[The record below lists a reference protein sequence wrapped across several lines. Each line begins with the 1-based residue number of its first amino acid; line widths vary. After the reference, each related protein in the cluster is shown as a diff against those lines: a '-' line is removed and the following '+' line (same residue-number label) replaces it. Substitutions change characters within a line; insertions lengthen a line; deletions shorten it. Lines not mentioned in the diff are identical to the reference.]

1 MSMLR
6 TNPRFERISPV
17 NGEVTWM
24 GMASTPERIQ
34 SSLDSAATAFPI
46 WKRLEL
52 TERTV
57 YLRRYADYLAAHREE
72 IATDITLES
81 GKPLWES
88 RTEVSTSVA
97 KVDLAIEAIRER
109 RDHTVRNATG
119 SSSTGDG
126 SEIRFRPIGPVLVLG
141 PFNLPLHLPG
151 AHLVPALAAGNTVV
165 FKSSEKTPRVGEHI
179 AQAMAAA
186 GLPDGV
192 FQLLQGG
199 PSVATAA
206 LQSPLL
212 AGVFFTG
219 SRNAGV
225 AIHRQLAGRPEVL
238 LALEMGGNNPLVVDR
253 VSNNRAVVEI
263 ILQSAYITSGQR
275 CTCARRL
282 IVVDSPS
289 NRQLMQDLA
298 HALPRIRLGHPMAE
312 PGSFMGTMIDDRA
325 VQCVLD
331 KQRQY
336 IDRGMIAIQEAKV
349 HRSLQTQLIPGL
361 LDANG
366 VSPDDDEVFGP
377 LLVLQWA
384 KDFQEAIAL
393 ARQTRF
399 GLSASLLG
407 DDLDAWSIFQREVDA
422 GVLNWNHPTTGATGV
437 LPFGGL
443 GWSGN
448 HRSSGYFACDYC
460 SDPTASLVRPTA
472 TPASKTPIGLEQI
485 GDAS

>member
-1 MSMLR
+1 MSQ
-6 TNPRFERISPV
+6 TDQRFQRISPI
-17 NGEVTWM
+17 NGELTWT
-24 GMASTPERIQ
+24 GVASSPDRIQ
-34 SSLDSAATAFPI
+34 CAIDSAAKAFPI
-46 WKRLEL
+46 WKRVGSAQR
-52 TERTV
+52 TEF
-57 YLRRYADYLAAHREE
+57 LRRYAGYLAQHRDE
-72 IATDITLES
+72 IATAVTLES

-88 RTEVSTSVA
+88 RTEVSTSIA

-109 RDHTVRNATG
+109 RDQTVRNAG
-119 SSSTGDG
+119 GASSTGDG
-126 SEIRFRPIGPVLVLG
+126 SEIRYRPIGPVLVLG

-151 AHLVPALAAGNTVV
+151 AHIIPALAAGNTVI
-165 FKSSEKTPRVGEHI
+165 FKTSEKTPKVGEHI

-192 FQLLQGG
+192 FHLLQGG
-199 PSVATAA
+199 PSVAIEA

-212 AGVFFTG
+212 GGVFFTG

-238 LALEMGGNNPLVVDR
+238 LALEMGGNNPLVIDR
-253 VSNNRAVVEI
+253 VSSPRAAVEI

-282 IVVDSPS
+282 IVVDSPD
-289 NRQLMQDLA
+289 NRRLIRDLTD
-298 HALPRIRLGHPMAE
+298 ALPRIRLGHPMAE
-312 PGSFMGTMIDDRA
+312 PGSFMGTMIDERA

-331 KQRQY
+331 KQREY
-336 IDRGMIAIQEAKV
+336 IHRGMIAIQESRI
-349 HRSLQTQLIPGL
+349 HGSLPTQLLPGL

-366 VSPDDDEVFGP
+366 VAPDDDEVFGP

-384 KDFQEAIAL
+384 EDIQAAIAL
-393 ARQTRF
+393 ARQTCY
-399 GLSASLLG
+399 GLSASLLS
-407 DDLDAWSIFQREVDA
+407 DDPQAWSLFRSEVDA
-422 GVLNWNHPTTGATGV
+422 GVLHWNHPTTGATGV

-460 SDPTASLVRPTA
+460 SDPTASLIRPSA
-472 TPASKTPIGLEQI
+472 VPASKTPIGLEQI
-485 GDAS
+485 WDVT

>member
-1 MSMLR
+1 
-6 TNPRFERISPV
+6 
-17 NGEVTWM
+17 
-24 GMASTPERIQ
+24 
-34 SSLDSAATAFPI
+34 
-46 WKRLEL
+46 
-52 TERTV
+52 
-57 YLRRYADYLAAHREE
+57 
-72 IATDITLES
+72 
-81 GKPLWES
+81 
-88 RTEVSTSVA
+88 
-97 KVDLAIEAIRER
+97 
-109 RDHTVRNATG
+109 
-119 SSSTGDG
+119 
-126 SEIRFRPIGPVLVLG
+126 
-141 PFNLPLHLPG
+141 
-151 AHLVPALAAGNTVV
+151 
-165 FKSSEKTPRVGEHI
+165 
-179 AQAMAAA
+179 
-186 GLPDGV
+186 
-192 FQLLQGG
+192 
-199 PSVATAA
+199 
-206 LQSPLL
+206 
-212 AGVFFTG
+212 
-219 SRNAGV
+219 
-225 AIHRQLAGRPEVL
+225 
-238 LALEMGGNNPLVVDR
+238 
-253 VSNNRAVVEI
+253 
-263 ILQSAYITSGQR
+263 
-275 CTCARRL
+275 
-282 IVVDSPS
+282 
-289 NRQLMQDLA
+289 
-298 HALPRIRLGHPMAE
+298 MAE

-366 VSPDDDEVFGP
+366 ASPDDDEVFGP

-399 GLSASLLG
+399 GLSASLLS